1 MKIRWF
7 LALCALILPTVASAT
22 ERQVYPLRPE
32 VNMPY
37 QPKTTTSHKNTT
49 GPSNATATAT
59 ANPRI
64 NVNVYVGG
72 ARTAAGPQGACQS
85 PACQRPACVNI
96 ARSRSDCRTSRK
108 CPSRAGSNCPLPP
121 ERVAACGRLGGNLT
135 VGRDGVNLWCVDP
148 QGRRLSPTGAIIGF
162 AR

>member
-7 LALCALILPTVASAT
+7 LALVAMILPTVASAA
-22 ERQVYPLRPE
+22 EQKVYPLRPE

-37 QPKTTTSHKNTT
+37 QPKTSHKNTT
-49 GPSNATATAT
+49 GPSSATATAT

-72 ARTAAGPQGACQS
+72 ARTAVGSQGACQS
-85 PACQRPACVNI
+85 PACRRPACVSI
-96 ARSRSDCRTSRK
+96 ARPSSDCRTSRV
-108 CPSRAGSNCPLPP
+108 CPTRARTNCPLPL

-148 QGRRLSPTGAIIGF
+148 QGHRLSPTGAVIGF